1 MLGQTLD
8 GGFAEPVFGAQ
19 ATFRALMDA
28 LANPGQM
35 QALDAPLEA
44 PAGLAP
50 ELAAIALTLCDHDT
64 IVWLDPALAESDA
77 VVSWLRFHTAAP
89 LTTDP
94 SRAQFA
100 LVSTADALPAL
111 GRFALGTDEYPDR
124 STTIALSV
132 ASLTGGDGISLRGPG
147 IEDHRHIA
155 PHPLPHDF
163 VGQWTA
169 NRGLFPRG
177 VDLLL
182 ATEGRVIGLPRT
194 TRISMEA
201 H

>member
-1 MLGQTLD
+1 MLEQTLD

-28 LANPGQM
+28 LANPGQPHT
-35 QALDAPLEA
+35 LSAPLEA

-50 ELAAIALTLCDHDT
+50 ELAAVALTLCDHDT
-64 IVWLDPALAESDA
+64 LVWLDPALAESEA
-77 VVSWLRFHTAAP
+77 ILAWLRFHTAAP

-100 LVSTADALPAL
+100 LVSSADALPAL
-111 GRFALGTDEYPDR
+111 DRFALGTDEYPDR
-124 STTIALSV
+124 STTIALG
-132 ASLTGGDGISLRGPG
+132 ALALTGGADLVLRGPG
-147 IEDHRHIA
+147 INDHLHIA
-155 PHPLPHDF
+155 PHGLPATFLD
-163 VGQWTA
+163 QWST
-169 NRGLFPRG
+169 NRAEFPRG

-182 ATEGRVIGLPRT
+182 VGQGQVLGLPRT
-194 TRISMEA
+194 TRISMES